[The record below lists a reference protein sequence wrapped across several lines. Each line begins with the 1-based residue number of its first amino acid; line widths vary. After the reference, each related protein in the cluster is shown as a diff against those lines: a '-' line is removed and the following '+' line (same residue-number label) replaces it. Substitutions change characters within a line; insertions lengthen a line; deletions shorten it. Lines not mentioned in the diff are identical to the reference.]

1 MPAPRSRVSD
11 PPNETSVSWEDS
23 RLLVES
29 VVDYAIF
36 MLDPDGRVASW
47 NRGAESIKG
56 YAQSEIIGRHFSQ
69 FYPAED
75 VAAGKPAAELEIALE
90 VGRVEDEGWRIRKD
104 GTRFWASVVITALR
118 DESGRLRGF
127 AKVTRDLSE
136 RRRAEEELRR
146 SEERFRLLIENIGD
160 YAIYMLDLDGK
171 VATWNLGAERMKG
184 YRAAEVLGK
193 SFSLF
198 FPDEAVKAGKPGR
211 ELATARAHGR
221 YEEEG
226 WRIRKDGTR
235 FWANALLT
243 AMHDARGELIG
254 YAKITRD
261 LTARRA
267 AQETERRLLR
277 EQTAREVAEQ
287 AEQRLRESEER
298 YRSLSQRLE
307 IVLGGVA
314 DGITVQDT
322 SGRVIFA
329 NAAAATSAG
338 FASVHEMLHSAPA
351 EFTARYELLDE
362 QEQPVKFDRLPGRR
376 VLAGE
381 SSSSSAVLH
390 VRDRR
395 TGRDWWSL
403 IRSSGVMGADGKPE
417 LAINIWHDVT
427 ARRIQERLERYLA
440 DGTAALGVS
449 LRYQEMLSMLARA
462 LVPGM
467 ADWCCID
474 LVENGGL
481 QRVAAAQLESTR
493 LAPAM
498 QQPFGP
504 WRVIHTGKSE
514 IHNEVTDELLIAAAT
529 DPEHLAKLRAAGIS
543 ALLMVPI
550 AVRGQIL
557 GVLSLA
563 SAETHRHYDQDHVA
577 LVEELGRRAGVALEN
592 ARLYRVAQ
600 EAAKDAE
607 EASRAKDEFL
617 ATVSH
622 ELRTPLSAILGW
634 AILLKDRV
642 TDPAVA
648 KPIAVIHR
656 NALAQVRIIDD
667 ILDVSR
673 VITGKFRLET
683 RPADLVAIV
692 REAIEVVRPSTTA
705 KDIAITFTPAEESCI
720 VVADAERLQQ
730 VVWNLLSNSMKFTKP
745 GGAIDI
751 ALRSEDDHVVLS
763 VSDNGAGIDPA
774 FLPFVFERFK
784 QADSSLTRRVGG
796 LGLGLAIVRHIVEL
810 HGGRVSVKSEGPGR
824 GATFSIE
831 LPVRASSSTAVPH
844 NTTKPL
850 PPTATT
856 GATAALHG
864 VRVLV
869 VDDEPDARELLATVL
884 LDAGAVVETA
894 ESATQAWEVFKHFRP
909 AVVVSDIGMPGEDGL
924 SFMRRIRALP
934 AAQGGNVPSLA
945 LTAFARDEDR
955 LRCLEAG
962 YTTYVGKPAD
972 PEAFTAAVANLAALN
987 APR

>member
-1 MPAPRSRVSD
+1 
-11 PPNETSVSWEDS
+11 VSWEDS

-36 MLDPDGRVASW
+36 MLDPDGRVATW
-47 NRGAESIKG
+47 NRGAETIKG
-56 YAQSEIIGRHFSQ
+56 YAASEIIGQHFSR
-69 FYPAED
+69 FYPTED
-75 VAAGKPAAELEIALE
+75 INAGKPAAELEIARE

-118 DESGRLRGF
+118 DPSGQLKGF

-136 RRRAEEELRR
+136 RRRTEEELRR

-160 YAIYMLDLDGK
+160 YAIYMLDLDGN

-184 YRAAEVLGK
+184 YRAEEILGK
-193 SFSLF
+193 SFALF
-198 FPDEAVKAGKPGR
+198 FPEDAVEGGKPWQ
-211 ELATARAHGR
+211 ELATARAQGR

-243 AMHDARGELIG
+243 GVHDARGELIG
-254 YAKITRD
+254 YTKITRD
-261 LTARRA
+261 LSARRA
-267 AQETERRLLR
+267 AEETERRLLR
-277 EQTAREVAEQ
+277 EQTAREVAEH
-287 AEQRLRESEER
+287 AEHRLRESEQR

-307 IVLGGVA
+307 IVLRGVA

-329 NAAAATSAG
+329 NPAAATSAG
-338 FASVHEMLHSAPA
+338 FASVHEMLHAAPA
-351 EFTARYELLDE
+351 EFEARFELLDE
-362 QEQPVKFDRLPGRR
+362 RDQPVAFNDLPGSR

-381 SSSSSAVLH
+381 SSTSSAVLH

-403 IRSSGVMGADGKPE
+403 TRSSGVMSVDGRPE
-417 LAINIWHDVT
+417 LAINISHDVT
-427 ARRIQERLERYLA
+427 ARHIQERLEKYLA
-440 DGTAALGVS
+440 DGTAALGAS
-449 LRYQEMLSMLARA
+449 LHPDEMLSTLAQV

-467 ADWCCID
+467 ADWCSID
-474 LVENGGL
+474 LMADSRL
-481 QRVAAAQLESTR
+481 KRVAAAHLEPTR
-493 LAPAM
+493 LSPAM
-498 QQPFGP
+498 QPLVLP
-504 WRVIHTGKSE
+504 WNVVRTGKSE
-514 IHNEVTDELLIAAAT
+514 LHNEVTDELLIATAT
-529 DPEHLAKLRAAGIS
+529 DPEHLAKLRAARIS
-543 ALLMVPI
+543 SVLVVPI
-550 AVRGQIL
+550 ALRGEIL

-563 SAETHRHYDQDHVA
+563 NAETHRHYDQDHVA
-577 LVEELGRRAGVALEN
+577 MVEELGRRAGVALEN

-634 AILLKDRV
+634 ATLLKDRV
-642 TDPAVA
+642 TDPAIA
-648 KPIAVIHR
+648 KPIGVIHR
-656 NALAQVRIIDD
+656 NARAQVRIIDD

-683 RPADLVAIV
+683 RPTDLVAIV
-692 REAIEVVRPSTTA
+692 HEAIEVVRPSTTA
-705 KDIAITFTPAEESCI
+705 KDIAITFTPGEESCI
-720 VVADAERLQQ
+720 VVADPERIQQ
-730 VVWNLLSNSMKFTKP
+730 VVWNFLSNSMKFTRP
-745 GGAIDI
+745 GGAIEI
-751 ALRSEDDHVVLS
+751 ALRTRGDHVVLS
-763 VSDNGAGIDPA
+763 VSDNGAGIDPS

-810 HGGRVSVKSEGPGR
+810 HGGRVSAHSEGPNK

-831 LPVRASSSTAVPH
+831 LPVRASSTIVP
-844 NTTKPL
+844 NGPTKPV
-850 PPTATT
+850 PAIATT
-856 GATAALHG
+856 AAPAALHG

-869 VDDEPDARELLATVL
+869 VDDEPDARDLLATIL
-884 LDAGAVVETA
+884 LEAGAVVETA
-894 ESATQAWEVFKHFRP
+894 ESAKQAWEVFKRFRP
-909 AVVVSDIGMPGEDGL
+909 AVMVSDIGMPGEDGL
-924 SFMRRIRALP
+924 SLMRRIRGLP
-934 AAQGGNVPSLA
+934 AAQGGRVPSLA

-962 YTTYVGKPAD
+962 YTTHVGKPAD
-972 PEAFTAAVANLAALN
+972 PAALTAAVVNLAALT
-987 APR
+987 AGTD